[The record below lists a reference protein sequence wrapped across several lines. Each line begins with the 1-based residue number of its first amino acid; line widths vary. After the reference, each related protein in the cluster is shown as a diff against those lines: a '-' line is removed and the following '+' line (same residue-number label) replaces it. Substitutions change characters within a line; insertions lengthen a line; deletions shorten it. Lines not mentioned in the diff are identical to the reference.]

1 MATKK
6 ESGCLV
12 YLSIMLISIG
22 TSTFIHLTIGSSL
35 LYTFLFI
42 IFVLSWVYG
51 RFINTENKS
60 TTIKYLVYSILLTI
74 TLFWFKNLSSPLS
87 DGSDYNKDI
96 SEDIY
101 REKIL
106 EQGDSITLLSHNR
119 NWSDNYGRSYQST
132 FSIRENDYHQSRK
145 NYNTIKDQGKTIT
158 WGQLYQ
164 YLSDTDTPSL
174 DLILEKLKN
183 IKETNKLNQL
193 EFAEMVVTFVQDIPY
208 SFVFGEECQNP
219 EDYEEAIRSVL
230 KKCPECCIGNIP
242 FGVQN
247 PTGFMGN
254 LKGDCD
260 TRTVLIYALLS
271 YFGYDVAILNS
282 DYYRHSILG
291 LNIPAK
297 GTYKAYK
304 GRRYYLWETTN
315 KFFTLGTLPN
325 NFNNIN
331 HWSFVLIKQ

>member
-35 LYTFLFI
+35 FYTFLFI

-51 RFINTENKS
+51 RFINTESKS
-60 TTIKYLVYSILLTI
+60 TTIKYLVYSILLAI
-74 TLFWFKNLSSPLS
+74 TLFWFKNLSIPLS
-87 DGSDYNKDI
+87 DTSDYNKDL

-101 REKIL
+101 RQRIL

-145 NYNTIKDQGKTIT
+145 NYNTIKDQGKAIT

-183 IKETNKLNQL
+183 IKETNKLNQF

-271 YFGYDVAILNS
+271 HFGYDVAILNS

-291 LNIPAK
+291 LNIPTK

-315 KFFTLGTLPN
+315 KFFTLGSLPN